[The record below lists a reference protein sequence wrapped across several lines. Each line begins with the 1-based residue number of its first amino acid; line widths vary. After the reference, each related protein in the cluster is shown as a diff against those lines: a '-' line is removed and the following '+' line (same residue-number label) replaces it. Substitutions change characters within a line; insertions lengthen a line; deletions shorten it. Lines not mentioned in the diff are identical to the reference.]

1 VGTAEVAGAIERM
14 RAETSVSRLL
24 HASCKELAALLDAQ
38 RTVVSRVIGDLIVEL
53 SDHDADEQHRRD
65 LFLLSDYPLT
75 QRLLEQNEPVVIVR
89 SDRDADPAEVALL
102 AQLGFGSVL
111 MLPLSSRG
119 KTWGLVEIYADEK
132 GFSAAQVEGAR
143 SLVTG
148 MGALLAELESAG

>member
-1 VGTAEVAGAIERM
+1 M
-14 RAETSVSRLL
+14 RSETSVSRLL
-24 HASCKELAALLDAQ
+24 HASCQELAALLDAH

-53 SDHDADEQHRRD
+53 SGHDPAVEPRRE
-65 LFLLSDYPLT
+65 LFLLADYPLT

-89 SDRDADPAEVALL
+89 SDPDADPAEVALL

-119 KTWGLVEIYADEK
+119 KNWGLVEIYADES
-132 GFSAAQVEGAR
+132 GFSDAQVERAT